1 MMDLMKEEEQWTTI
15 RGNSQGMDGEQAQH
29 IMMQYSTEMASTKRP
44 SRALQQEQ
52 AIISYQQ
59 QEITSCDT
67 QQARKKAAAE
77 RLSLMQEQKHGLLS
91 SWKKETRLNQEQQRQ
106 TCHTYSQHKKI
117 RQCTALQ
124 KEQ

>member
-1 MMDLMKEEEQWTTI
+1 
-15 RGNSQGMDGEQAQH
+15 MDGEQEQL
-29 IMMQYSTEMASTKRP
+29 IMMQYSTERASTKRP

-91 SWKKETRLNQEQQRQ
+91 SWKRETPLNPEKAKQNS
-106 TCHTYSQHKKI
+106 HTYSLQKKI
-117 RQCTALQ
+117 RQHIALQ